1 METTTAAK
9 SGTKDVYGIINDR
22 FLELLEKGTVP
33 WRVNWHMAGPP
44 TNLISKLPY
53 RGINA
58 VLLGMAGYE
67 ANYFLTEKQ
76 LEKIG
81 ATILPDEKPHLV
93 VFWNNKDGNAGKEKK
108 QGALAYYKV
117 YNVAQCTGIAA
128 EDMIHGEQVNDQA
141 DFCEQIISAMPHRPE
156 IRHKEPQ
163 PYYDPLLDFVN
174 VPKKSN
180 KEKVNYYSVLLHQL
194 VHSTGHHTR
203 LDRMG
208 LVQMREV
215 SYQGCS
221 LEELVTEIAAGQL
234 YSLAGLNAK
243 DDEGWPSATE
253 WYEELVKNKYLIFNA
268 CTLALKALDFILD
281 KQGDADVA
289 PFEDAQ

>member
-1 METTTAAK
+1 METATAAK

-22 FLELLEKGTVP
+22 ILELLEKGVVP
-33 WRVNWHMAGPP
+33 WRVNWHKAGPP

-58 VLLGMAGYE
+58 MLLAMAGYTL
-67 ANYFLTEKQ
+67 NYFLTEKQ
-76 LEKIG
+76 LETIG
-81 ATILPDEKPHLV
+81 GTVNEGEKPHV
-93 VFWNNKDGNAGKEKK
+93 VAFWNNKDANGGKEKK
-108 QGALAYYKV
+108 QGTLGSYKV
-117 YNVAQCTGIAA
+117 YNVAQCSGI
-128 EDMIHGEQVNDQA
+128 
-141 DFCEQIISAMPHRPE
+141 FTEQIPPFVTTEDNAEYGEHIISKMPHRPE
-156 IRHKEPQ
+156 IRHKEAL

-180 KEKVNYYSVLLHQL
+180 KDKANYYAVLFHQL

-215 SYQGCS
+215 SYTHCS

-234 YSLAGLNAK
+234 CSLTGITGTFE
-243 DDEGWPSATE
+243 DSWPSATE
-253 WYEELVKNKYLIFNA
+253 WYEELVKNKYLIFTA
-268 CTLALKALDFILD
+268 CTLSLKALDYILD
-281 KQGDADVA
+281 SKGETESVPDGD
-289 PFEDAQ
+289 E